1 MQNLCVQRQE
11 GDFLTD
17 VGEALEKVALI
28 IQPGELQPGE
38 LQPGELQPG
47 ELQPGELQPLQDH
60 GMEAIMPAFM
70 ASIDLV
76 SSGF

>member
-28 IQPGELQPGE
+28 IQPGELQPGD
-38 LQPGELQPG
+38 
-47 ELQPGELQPLQDH
+47 LQPGELQPLQDH

>member
-47 ELQPGELQPLQDH
+47 ELQPLQDH

>member
-38 LQPGELQPG
+38 LQP
-47 ELQPGELQPLQDH
+47 LQDH